1 MEEDL
6 LKPSEDKEFRLY
18 KLKRLVQAP
27 NSYFM
32 DVKCFRGCPGV
43 TPMFSHGSTIIPC
56 RVCGAIL
63 GKPTGGKMKMTPG
76 VAFKI
81 KK

>member
-1 MEEDL
+1 M
-6 LKPSEDKEFRLY
+6 PVS
-18 KLKRLVQAP
+18 
-27 NSYFM
+27 N
-32 DVKCFRGCPGV
+32 
-43 TPMFSHGSTIIPC
+43 FSFFY
-56 RVCGAIL
+56 RCGAIL